1 MLPYCDDKSVDTG
14 FDDFVPGP
22 AHICGG
28 DVSDQSCFSLQ
39 ALLLSGPYVADL
51 IMSTIYNCF
60 NSICFVLCNFC
71 FLLRTLVA
79 CRVAEA
85 AAIS

>member
-39 ALLLSGPYVADL
+39 ALLLSGPLVADL
-51 IMSTIYNCF
+51 IMSALF
-60 NSICFVLCNFC
+60 N
-71 FLLRTLVA
+71 
-79 CRVAEA
+79 
-85 AAIS
+85 